1 MNRIFLLTC
10 LVVLSINLF
19 AQSFEGK
26 IVFEMSFPDFKDPQM
41 AAMLPKEAVAYFK
54 NNQSRMEMNMM
65 MGMKNSTISDGIKK
79 TSVTLIDLMGQK
91 YAIENS
97 ASNDAEQKKL
107 KESTKVSITR
117 DKKMIAGYMCT
128 KALVEI
134 PNPENAK
141 ELIKMDMWFTK
152 ELSINKNYMNGP
164 IEKIDGSVLEFSL
177 DQSGM
182 KINLSAKEV
191 LKQPVSDDLF
201 LIPSGYKRMSSAELM
216 KMMGGK

>member
-1 MNRIFLLTC
+1 MKRIFLLAAII
-10 LVVLSINLF
+10 LFSINLF

-54 NNQSRMEMNMM
+54 NSQSRMEMNMM
-65 MGMKNSTISDGIKK
+65 MGMKNATISDGLKK
-79 TSVTLIDLMGQK
+79 TSITLMDLMGQK
-91 YAIENS
+91 YAVENT
-97 ASNDAEQKKL
+97 ASNEAEQKKL
-107 KESTKVSITR
+107 SESTKVSITS

-152 ELSINKNYMNGP
+152 DLSINKNYMNGP

-177 DQSGM
+177 NQSGM
-182 KINLSAKEV
+182 KINLSAKEI

-201 LIPSGYKRMSSAELM
+201 LIPSGYKRMSSADLI
-216 KMMGGK
+216 KLMGGK

>member
-1 MNRIFLLTC
+1 MKRIFLLAC
-10 LVVLSINLF
+10 IIVFSINLF

-65 MGMKNSTISDGIKK
+65 MGMKNATISDGLKK
-79 TSVTLIDLMGQK
+79 TSVTLMDLMGQK

-97 ASNDAEQKKL
+97 GSDEVMQKKMM
-107 KESTKVSITR
+107 ESTKVSITS
-117 DKKMIAGYMCT
+117 DKKMIAGFLCT

-134 PNPENAK
+134 PNPENEK

-152 ELSINKNYMNGP
+152 DLSINKNYMNGP
-164 IEKIDGSVLEFSL
+164 MEKIDGSVLEFSIN
-177 DQSGM
+177 QTGM
-182 KINLSAKEV
+182 KINLTAKEV

-201 LIPSGYKRMSSAELM
+201 LIPSEYKHMSSADLM

>member
-1 MNRIFLLTC
+1 MKRIFLFAC
-10 LVVLSINLF
+10 IISLSINLF

-54 NNQSRMEMNMM
+54 NSQSRMEMNMM
-65 MGMKNSTISDGIKK
+65 MGMKNATISDGLKK
-79 TSVTLIDLMGQK
+79 TSVTLMDLMGQK

-97 ASNDAEQKKL
+97 GSDEVMQKKMM
-107 KESTKVSITR
+107 ESTKVSITS
-117 DKKMIAGYMCT
+117 DKKMIAGFLCT

-134 PNPENAK
+134 PNPENEK

-152 ELSINKNYMNGP
+152 DLSINKNYMNGP
-164 IEKIDGSVLEFSL
+164 MEKIDGSVLEFSIN
-177 DQSGM
+177 QTGM
-182 KINLSAKEV
+182 KINLTAKEV

-201 LIPSGYKRMSSAELM
+201 LIPSEYKHMSSADLM

>member
-1 MNRIFLLTC
+1 MKRIFLFAC
-10 LVVLSINLF
+10 IISLSLNLF

-41 AAMLPKEAVAYFK
+41 AALLPKEAVAYFK

-65 MGMKNSTISDGIKK
+65 MGMKNATISDGLKK
-79 TSVTLIDLMGQK
+79 TSITLMDLMGQK
-91 YAIENS
+91 YAVENN
-97 ASNDAEQKKL
+97 ASNDAEQKKVM
-107 KESTKVSITR
+107 ESTKVSITAE
-117 DKKMIAGYMCT
+117 KKMIAGYMCT

-134 PNPENAK
+134 PNPEKAK
-141 ELIKMDMWFTK
+141 EWIKIDMWFTK
-152 ELSINKNYMNGP
+152 DLSINKNYMNGP

-177 DQSGM
+177 NQSGM
-182 KINLSAKEV
+182 KINLSAKEI

-201 LIPSGYKRMSSAELM
+201 LIPTGYKRMSSAELM

>member
-1 MNRIFLLTC
+1 MKRIFLFAC
-10 LVVLSINLF
+10 IISLSINLF

-41 AAMLPKEAVAYFK
+41 AALLPKEAVAYFK

-65 MGMKNSTISDGIKK
+65 MGMKNATISDGLKK
-79 TSVTLIDLMGQK
+79 TSITLMDLMGQK
-91 YAIENS
+91 YAVENN
-97 ASNDAEQKKL
+97 ASNDAEQKKAM
-107 KESTKVSITR
+107 ESTKVSITAE
-117 DKKMIAGYMCT
+117 KKMIAGYMCT

-134 PNPENAK
+134 PNPEKAK
-141 ELIKMDMWFTK
+141 ELIKMDVWFTK
-152 ELSINKNYMNGP
+152 DLSINKNYMNGP

-177 DQSGM
+177 NQSGM
-182 KINLSAKEV
+182 NINFSAKEV

-201 LIPSGYKRMSSAELM
+201 LIPTGYKRMSSAELM

>member
-1 MNRIFLLTC
+1 MKRIFLFAC
-10 LVVLSINLF
+10 IISLSINLF

-41 AAMLPKEAVAYFK
+41 AALLPKEAVAYFK

-65 MGMKNSTISDGIKK
+65 MGMKNATISDGLKK
-79 TSVTLIDLMGQK
+79 TSITLMDLMGQK
-91 YAIENS
+91 YAVENN
-97 ASNDAEQKKL
+97 ASNDAEQKKAM
-107 KESTKVSITR
+107 ESTKVSITG

-152 ELSINKNYMNGP
+152 DLSINKNYMNGP

-177 DQSGM
+177 NQSGM

-201 LIPSGYKRMSSAELM
+201 IIPTGYKRMSSADLM

>member
-1 MNRIFLLTC
+1 MKRIFLFAC
-10 LVVLSINLF
+10 IISLSINLF

-41 AAMLPKEAVAYFK
+41 AALLPKEAVAYFK

-65 MGMKNSTISDGIKK
+65 MGMKNATISDGLKK
-79 TSVTLIDLMGQK
+79 TSITLMDLMGQK
-91 YAIENS
+91 YAVENN
-97 ASNDAEQKKL
+97 ASNDAEQKKAM
-107 KESTKVSITR
+107 ESTKVSITA

-128 KALVEI
+128 KALIEI
-134 PNPENAK
+134 PNPEKAK
-141 ELIKMDMWFTK
+141 ELIKMDVWFTK
-152 ELSINKNYMNGP
+152 DLSINKNYMNGP
-164 IEKIDGSVLEFSL
+164 IEKVDGSVLEFSL
-177 DQSGM
+177 NQSGM
-182 KINLSAKEV
+182 KINLSAKEI

>member
-1 MNRIFLLTC
+1 
-10 LVVLSINLF
+10 
-19 AQSFEGK
+19 
-26 IVFEMSFPDFKDPQM
+26 
-41 AAMLPKEAVAYFK
+41 
-54 NNQSRMEMNMM
+54 
-65 MGMKNSTISDGIKK
+65 
-79 TSVTLIDLMGQK
+79 MGQK
-91 YAIENS
+91 YAIENT

-107 KESTKVSITR
+107 SESTKVSITG

-152 ELSINKNYMNGP
+152 DLTINKNYMNGP
-164 IEKIDGSVLEFSL
+164 MEKIDGSVLEFSL
-177 DQSGM
+177 NQSGM
-182 KINLSAKEV
+182 KINFSAKEV

-201 LIPSGYKRMSSAELM
+201 LIPTGYKRMSSAELM

>member
-1 MNRIFLLTC
+1 MKRIFLFAC
-10 LVVLSINLF
+10 IISLSINLF

-54 NNQSRMEMNMM
+54 NSQSRMEMNMM
-65 MGMKNSTISDGIKK
+65 MGMKNATISDGLKK
-79 TSVTLIDLMGQK
+79 TSVTLMDLMGQK

-97 ASNDAEQKKL
+97 GSDEVVQKKMM
-107 KESTKVSITR
+107 ESTKVSITS
-117 DKKMIAGYMCT
+117 DKKMIAGFLCT

-134 PNPENAK
+134 PNPENEK

-152 ELSINKNYMNGP
+152 DLSINKNYMNGP
-164 IEKIDGSVLEFSL
+164 MEKIDGSVLEFSIN
-177 DQSGM
+177 QTGM
-182 KINLSAKEV
+182 KINLTAKEV

-201 LIPSGYKRMSSAELM
+201 LIPSEYKHMSSADLM

>member
-1 MNRIFLLTC
+1 MKRIFLLAC
-10 LVVLSINLF
+10 IIFFSINLF

-41 AAMLPKEAVAYFK
+41 ASMLPKEAVAYFK
-54 NNQSRMEMNMM
+54 NSQSRMEMNMM
-65 MGMKNSTISDGIKK
+65 MGMKNATISDGLKK
-79 TSVTLIDLMGQK
+79 TSITLMDLMGQK
-91 YAIENS
+91 YAVENS
-97 ASNDAEQKKL
+97 ASNEAEQKKL
-107 KESTKVSITR
+107 SESTKVSITS

-152 ELSINKNYMNGP
+152 DLSINKNYMNGP
-164 IEKIDGSVLEFSL
+164 IEKIDGSVLAFSL
-177 DQSGM
+177 NQSGM
-182 KINLSAKEV
+182 MINLSAKEV

-201 LIPSGYKRMSSAELM
+201 LIPSGYKRMSSADLM